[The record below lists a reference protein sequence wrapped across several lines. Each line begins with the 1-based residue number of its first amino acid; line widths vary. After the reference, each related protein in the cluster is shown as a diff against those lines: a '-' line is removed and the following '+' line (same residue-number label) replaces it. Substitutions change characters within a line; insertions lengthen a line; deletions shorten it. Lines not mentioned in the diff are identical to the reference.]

1 MCGLLFFRG
10 RRTFAAYAAA
20 ARGPGI
26 VTRRA
31 RPWSAMGYQVIAL
44 RYRPRRFDEV
54 VGQEETARTLA
65 QAIESG
71 RLAHAY
77 LFSGPRGV
85 GKTSMARIL
94 AMALNCSDRRGGE
107 PCGACP
113 SCTEIAGGADLDVIE
128 LDGASHRGIDDIREL
143 IAGAACAP
151 MRGRSKVYIV
161 DEVHMLTREAFNAF
175 LKTLEEPPPHVK
187 FIFATTEPQ
196 RIPETVI
203 SRLQRFDFRPIGEA
217 DVVRRLA
224 QICAQE
230 NVAAGEDVLGRI
242 AQYAHGGMR
251 DAQTLLDQ
259 LIAFAGAAP
268 SLLDLDRV
276 AGRLDRGRMQAL
288 MDALAQG
295 DTPGVWRVVR
305 EALGGVTAPEAL
317 LEQVLLEYRE
327 GIKRTLEGGGK
338 VAEGDLL
345 RLEIVSEAISR
356 LRAAPF
362 PEIVVEATLL
372 RLASC
377 EGLVSIGEL
386 LAEAA
391 AVTPAMASA
400 TAAPR
405 NAREILARP
414 PEAARRPAATAPRPP
429 EPPRRPAEPAAE
441 PAATKPPEAA
451 PRPPAAPGPPPETSR
466 RPPETAPSPPETPA
480 LAKAV
485 RIDAIWPLVLAEVQ
499 AVSVRTAEFLRAAT
513 VKERAPGAIVLLVR
527 SETTLRHLGQN
538 AQRALIEQTV
548 QKVGGAAATIEIQLA
563 RAAESEVP
571 REKDLDAM
579 PIFEKA
585 KEIFRPRPA

>member
-1 MCGLLFFRG
+1 M
-10 RRTFAAYAAA
+10 A
-20 ARGPGI
+20 
-26 VTRRA
+26 
-31 RPWSAMGYQVIAL
+31 YQVIAL

-65 QAIESG
+65 QAVESG

-94 AMALNCSDRRGGE
+94 AMALNCRDRRGAE

-113 SCTEIAGGADLDVIE
+113 ACAEIAAGADLDVIE
-128 LDGASHRGIDDIREL
+128 LDGASHRGIDDVREL

-203 SRLQRFDFRPIGEA
+203 SRLQRFDFRPIGEN

-224 QICAQE
+224 QICE
-230 NVAAGEDVLGRI
+230 KEGVAAGEDVLARI

-259 LIAFAGAAP
+259 LITFAGPAP
-268 SLLDLDRV
+268 TLVDLDRV
-276 AGRLDRGRMQAL
+276 AGRLDRGRMQVL
-288 MDALAQG
+288 MDALARG
-295 DTPGVWRVVR
+295 DTPVVWRVVR

-327 GIKRTLEGGGK
+327 GIKRTLEDGRK
-338 VAEGDLL
+338 IAEADLL
-345 RLEIVSEAISR
+345 RLEIVSEAIAR

-362 PEIVVEATLL
+362 PEIVTEATLL

-391 AVTPAMASA
+391 A
-400 TAAPR
+400 AA
-405 NAREILARP
+405 
-414 PEAARRPAATAPRPP
+414 
-429 EPPRRPAEPAAE
+429 
-441 PAATKPPEAA
+441 
-451 PRPPAAPGPPPETSR
+451 PAAPGSARETPARPAARSAAETVPKPPEMPRKPPQAVSE
-466 RPPETAPSPPETPA
+466 PPESPPRAPLPAARPPETPA
-480 LAKAV
+480 LAEAV
-485 RIDAIWPLVLAEVQ
+485 HIEAIWPLVLAEAQ
-499 AVSVRTAEFLRAAT
+499 AANVRTAEFLRTAV

-527 SETTLRHLGQN
+527 SETTLRHLGQST
-538 AQRALIEQTV
+538 QRALIEQIV
-548 QKVGGAAATIEIQLA
+548 RKVSGAPAAIEIQLA
-563 RAAESEVP
+563 PAAADEAP
-571 REKDLDAM
+571 REEDLEAM
-579 PIFEKA
+579 PIFDKA
-585 KEIFRPRPA
+585 KEIFRTRPA

>member
-1 MCGLLFFRG
+1 M
-10 RRTFAAYAAA
+10 A
-20 ARGPGI
+20 
-26 VTRRA
+26 
-31 RPWSAMGYQVIAL
+31 YQVIAL

-107 PCGACP
+107 PCGGCP
-113 SCTEIAGGADLDVIE
+113 SCADIASGADLDVIE

-151 MRGRSKVYIV
+151 MRGRNKVYIV

-196 RIPETVI
+196 RIPETVV

-217 DVVRRLA
+217 DVIRRLA
-224 QICAQE
+224 QICDKE
-230 NVAAGEDVLGRI
+230 RVAPAEDVLARI

-259 LIAFAGAAP
+259 LIAFAGVAP
-268 SLLDLDRV
+268 TLLDLDRV
-276 AGRLDRGRMQAL
+276 AGRLDRGRMQML
-288 MDALAQG
+288 MSALAKG
-295 DTPGVWRVVR
+295 DTPCVWHVVR

-327 GIKRTLEGGGK
+327 GVKRTLEGGGR
-338 VAEGDLL
+338 VAEDDLL
-345 RLEIVSEAISR
+345 RLEIVSEAIAR
-356 LRAAPF
+356 LRMAPF
-362 PEIVVEATLL
+362 PEIVVEVTLL

-391 AVTPAMASA
+391 VRKPAETPPR
-400 TAAPR
+400 APEQPR
-405 NAREILARP
+405 K
-414 PEAARRPAATAPRPP
+414 PAATAPRPP
-429 EPPRRPAEPAAE
+429 AAIPGAPAA
-441 PAATKPPEAA
+441 PPKPPEAS
-451 PRPPAAPGPPPETSR
+451 RQPPASTPKPPASAPKPAETAQK
-466 RPPETAPSPPETPA
+466 PPETAQKPPETPP
-480 LAKAV
+480 LSQAV
-485 RIDAIWPLVLAEVQ
+485 HIEAVWPLVLAEVQ
-499 AVSVRTAEFLRAAT
+499 ALSVRTAEFLRTAV

-527 SETTLRHLGQN
+527 SETTLRHLGHA
-538 AQRALIEQTV
+538 AQRALIEQTFR
-548 QKVGGAAATIEIQLA
+548 KVGGAAATVEIQLV
-563 RAAESEVP
+563 RAAENEAP

-579 PIFEKA
+579 PIYEKA
-585 KEIFRPRPA
+585 KEVFRTRPA